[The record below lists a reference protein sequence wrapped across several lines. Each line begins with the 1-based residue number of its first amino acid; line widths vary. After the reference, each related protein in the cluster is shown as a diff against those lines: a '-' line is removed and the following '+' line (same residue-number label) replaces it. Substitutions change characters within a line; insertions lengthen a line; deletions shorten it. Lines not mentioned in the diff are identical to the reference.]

1 MCFNYLWL
9 GFLIYIQLKIVQFSE
24 MFPVTDIFK
33 LGLVKYVAF
42 LDSSVLGDSLRIFA
56 SLNEII
62 LIAFLSL
69 KAFKGHTKTVTK
81 TSKKRS
87 VMSKSWPSG

>member
-1 MCFNYLWL
+1 
-9 GFLIYIQLKIVQFSE
+9 

-42 LDSSVLGDSLRIFA
+42 FDSSVLGDSLRIFA
-56 SLNEII
+56 SLIEII
-62 LIAFLSL
+62 FIAFLSL
-69 KAFKGHTKTVTK
+69 KTFKCHTKTVTK

-87 VMSKSWPSG
+87 GMSKS